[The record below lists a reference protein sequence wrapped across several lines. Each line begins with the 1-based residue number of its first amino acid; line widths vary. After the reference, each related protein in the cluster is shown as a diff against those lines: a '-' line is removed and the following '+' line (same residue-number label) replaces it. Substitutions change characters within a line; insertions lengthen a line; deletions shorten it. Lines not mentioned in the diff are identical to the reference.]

1 MSAPSTRP
9 LLSLYRAI
17 YAAGVTATLL
27 VAGFGWWIGVSRR
40 NWPVA
45 LVSAVVAGLLV
56 LAVSR
61 RLTEFRSRRHLPGPK
76 PSFFLGNMSDLL
88 LHGHGGRHESLQ
100 ALHDEYGPVVRL
112 HSAWG
117 SAPFVSLSYVSP
129 NLLRKELDSH
139 RRADRTVLSRSL
151 MGMAGGELHRT
162 HRQVIAPSMTHRGVS
177 ERAYVLKDVSDRYVN
192 KWKHVD
198 ETHGAHETYEGLQ
211 SDLRD
216 WSVNC
221 LSAFLF
227 GDDWDVGAD
236 LHAYHRA
243 LSAIEEEV
251 SFRAF
256 HPFFVR
262 WVFPRRRRRV
272 RAAYQRVAAELGAV
286 VTRREQRIPASCP
299 AHAATGAVAAT
310 GAADDLLDRVTRAPW
325 SAEDR
330 VEELMSLI
338 LGGADPMSYV
348 LSQALVMLSLDPHV
362 QEKARKTI
370 ETSSSSAQDG
380 DAGPDPYVRNIVY
393 ETLRMF
399 PPVPFSAK
407 FSDER
412 AVVEQ
417 GMSIPPGTVIMW
429 MKNAVGKNPEIFRE
443 AERFNPDRF
452 DPERFSADGDE
463 RNDTIS
469 SFLPFGAGPR
479 HCVGNRLAE
488 QQCIVL
494 LTEILKNFHIVPLR
508 HVTVRFHSTIS
519 VVPSAVPVRLVPR

>member
-27 VAGFGWWIGVSRR
+27 VAGFGLWTGLSLRS
-40 NWPVA
+40 WPVA
-45 LVSAVVAGLLV
+45 LVSAAVAGLLV
-56 LAVSR
+56 LAVRR

-100 ALHDEYGPVVRL
+100 ALHDEYGPLVRF
-112 HSAWG
+112 HAAWG

-151 MGMAGGELHRT
+151 MGMAGGELHQT
-162 HRQVIAPSMTHRGVS
+162 HRQVIAPSMTFRGVS
-177 ERAYVLKDVSDRYVN
+177 ERGYVLKDVSERYVD

-198 ETHGAHETYEGLQ
+198 EGYEGLQ

-272 RAAYQRVAAELGAV
+272 RAAYHRVAAELGEV
-286 VTRREQRIPASCP
+286 VTRREQRIPAACP
-299 AHAATGAVAAT
+299 AHGATGAAAAT
-310 GAADDLLDRVTRAPW
+310 GAAGGDLLDRVTRAPW

-370 ETSSSSAQDG
+370 EASSSFAQEG
-380 DAGPDPYVRNIVY
+380 DPGPDPYVRNIVY

-452 DPERFSADGDE
+452 DPERFPADGE
-463 RNDTIS
+463 KRNDTIS

-494 LTEILKNFHIVPLR
+494 LTEILKNFHVVPLR
-508 HVTVRFHSTIS
+508 HIKVQFHSTIS